1 MAAGEGHG
9 GDDRSRNHLTLDDLR
24 RLVNVAL
31 GLRPGSVRRRLLNA
45 LLSDWRPIP
54 MAALV
59 KLVWPGA
66 DGGPLNA
73 ARMIGVEACLLR
85 KTLAAGSY
93 ALVFRSLK
101 NSPTRGYRIER
112 RAQ

>member
-1 MAAGEGHG
+1 M
-9 GDDRSRNHLTLDDLR
+9 DDLR

-45 LLSDWRPIP
+45 LLSDCRPVP
-54 MAALV
+54 MAALI
-59 KLVWPGA
+59 KLVWPGP

-73 ARMIGVEACLLR
+73 AQMITVEACLLR
-85 KTLAAGSY
+85 KMLAAESY

-101 NSPTRGYRIER
+101 NSATRGYRIER
-112 RAQ
+112 RAA